1 MTVLSDLASGAPC
14 ERAAQQ
20 RWRKLVGD
28 ATSVAWAQATV
39 VAAVAETMI
48 DPSMLGPATLADTT
62 VVTAVDF
69 DDAVI
74 DARLR
79 FGLLPALDRA
89 TLRERLDG
97 GGTAAAAPVRE
108 AMFFGIWG
116 RTSLTSMSRLGGYGM
131 PVLLSPAH
139 ADLDLLALA
148 ECDWRGIGVAT
159 TDDAGALHWNLPPV
173 PARKNGLT
181 NMRFEQLLDLALLT
195 AS

>member
-14 ERAAQQ
+14 ERTAQQ
-20 RWRKLVGD
+20 RWRKLGGD
-28 ATSVAWAQATV
+28 ATSVEWAQAA
-39 VAAVAETMI
+39 VAAAAAATMVAA
-48 DPSMLGPATLADTT
+48 SLLGPATLADTT

-79 FGLLPALDRA
+79 IGLPPALDRA

-97 GGTAAAAPVRE
+97 GGTAAAAPVRD

-139 ADLDLLALA
+139 ADMDPLALA
-148 ECDWRGIGVAT
+148 ECDWRGIGIAT
-159 TDDAGALHWNLPPV
+159 TDGTGALQWKLPPV
-173 PARKNGLT
+173 PARRRGVT

-195 AS
+195 DP

>member
-20 RWRKLVGD
+20 RWQQLVGD
-28 ATSVAWAQATV
+28 ATSVAWAEAA
-39 VAAVAETMI
+39 VAGLVAETMI
-48 DPSMLGPATLADTT
+48 DASILGPATIADTT

-79 FGLLPALDRA
+79 TGLLPALDRA

-97 GGTAAAAPVRE
+97 GGTAAVAPVRD
-108 AMFFGIWG
+108 AMFFGIWR

-139 ADLDLLALA
+139 ADMDPLALA

-159 TDDAGALHWNLPPV
+159 ADGAGAFQWKLPPA
-173 PARKNGLT
+173 PPRRNGLT
-181 NMRFEQLLDLALLT
+181 NMRFEQLLDLALLST
-195 AS
+195 A

>member
-20 RWRKLVGD
+20 RWQTLVGD
-28 ATSVAWAQATV
+28 ATRVAWAQAA
-39 VAAVAETMI
+39 VAGLAAETMI
-48 DPSMLGPATLADTT
+48 DASILGPATIADTT

-79 FGLLPALDRA
+79 TGLLPALDRA

-97 GGTAAAAPVRE
+97 GGTAAAAPVRD

-139 ADLDLLALA
+139 ADMDPLALA
-148 ECDWRGIGVAT
+148 ECDWRGIGVAAA
-159 TDDAGALHWNLPPV
+159 DGAGAFQWKLRPV
-173 PARKNGLT
+173 PARRNGLT

-195 AS
+195 TA